1 MKISVVGT
9 SPFIYRPTGEHLEGR
24 LSILLR
30 DSDNLARVF
39 TFEGNS
45 FVQAPNPV
53 LLHAGLPDNSLF
65 ADAGIY
71 RLKVERYTGPE
82 GQMLI
87 DSPDEYF
94 ETVDIFEIGIDWDA
108 AVRTANQ
115 VDTIADLAQTDP
127 ALTAVTVLGYAAV
140 GDCFPRTYIW
150 DKDSADQIDGGYV
163 IGSSISDTGRWILL
177 YGDEVLPCTA
187 YGVRPGSESNM
198 NALMGYQSTVGSFG
212 LMTAPCIRFIPGTY
226 TSNTTFVTDK
236 EIMVDG
242 EARFTAATI
251 QCPNAR
257 VVGGRSSYVANF
269 VFTAPDAEAHSS
281 WFRTL
286 NAFWHCGAKYLYI
299 DGTNYFESSVVTSNA
314 DLSGKVIVGSTRI
327 EATYA
332 AKTYIKL
339 GVNTVVMGRIF
350 NPSTD
355 YVKIGN
361 GLGDRMFLVSGN
373 WDPGL
378 ISEGHHVEYE
388 YTPDLDLFENEDR
401 WLVVMVERR
410 ARLNSTVWPD
420 FTIDFHSRATSASAD
435 IGTFTRVVNL
445 LAKGGIVV
453 HSDCEL
459 SNVDGTVTV
468 SAESCILTLKNSSV
482 AIAQASVGLTDL
494 QSDNSRIVIPG
505 TAGIDPANTSV
516 AVRGGQ
522 FSGYI
527 KLSDDH
533 ANTYARNKTVSFT
546 GVHFP
551 SHFRWRA
558 NAITLSRCT
567 GAVSVDI
574 LPYANGSAYSYS
586 CDFTGNVFDGAS
598 RLSFTVFGNT
608 EYQHPEIAGK
618 VNFNG
623 VRIVGNAFN
632 GSDPYGIYLMRWHPY
647 AITSLMSSNTG
658 TYEYHGNSGACPRP
672 TPGSI
677 ANTDEWTGEHTALGV
692 KWRVSEHTY
701 NIFAP
706 YATYN
711 DGSVNEC
718 RDVSGL
724 VPAPDASAIAYVVA
738 GLGDMSHTNVVT
750 TGFSNGSDLP
760 SDLTELWNPQK
771 NNMFIVRTCITL
783 GLPSVP
789 TYSTGFTLWY
799 NFNSI

>member
-1 MKISVVGT
+1 MKIAVIGT
-9 SPFIYRPTGEHLEGR
+9 DVFFDPSTGKPLEGR
-24 LSILLR
+24 LSVLLR
-30 DSDNLARVF
+30 DSDNLADVF
-39 TFEGNS
+39 TLEGNS
-45 FVQAPNPV
+45 FVQAGNPTLV
-53 LLHAGLPDNSLF
+53 HGGYTDNSLF

-71 RLKVERYTGPE
+71 RIKVERYTGPE
-82 GQMLI
+82 GQMRV
-87 DSPDEYF
+87 DSPDGYF
-94 ETVDIFEIGIDWDA
+94 APADIYEVGLDYNA
-108 AVRTANQ
+108 AVVTANQ
-115 VDTIADLAQTDP
+115 VDTIDDLSKVDP
-127 ALTAVTVLGYAAV
+127 DLKAVTVLGYFAV
-140 GDCFPRTYIW
+140 GDCMPRTYVW
-150 DKDSADQIDGGYV
+150 DNDSVDQADGGYV
-163 IGSSISDTGRWILL
+163 IGSSLSDTGRWILL
-177 YGDEVLPCTA
+177 WGDEVLPCTV
-187 YGVRPGSESNM
+187 YGVSPGNESNM
-198 NALMGYQSTVGSFG
+198 NALMGYQRTVGSFG
-212 LMTAPCIRFIPGTY
+212 LVTAPCIRFIPGTY

-236 EIMVDG
+236 EIMADG
-242 EARFTAATI
+242 EAKFTAATI
-251 QCPNAR
+251 QCPSAR
-257 VVGGRSSYVANF
+257 VVGGRDTYAADF

-314 DLSGKVIVGSTRI
+314 DLTGKVIVGSTRI

-332 AKTYIKL
+332 ANKYVKL

-361 GLGDRMFLVSGN
+361 GLGDRMFLVSGS

-388 YTPDLDLFENEDR
+388 YVPDLDLFENEDR
-401 WLVVMVERR
+401 WLAVMVERR
-410 ARLNSTVWPD
+410 ARLNPTLWPD
-420 FTIDFHSRATSASAD
+420 FTIDFHSRTTSASAD

-459 SNVDGTVTV
+459 GNVDGTVTV

-482 AIAQASVGLTDL
+482 TIAQASVGLTGL
-494 QSDNSRIVIPG
+494 QSDNSRIVVPG

-551 SHFRWRA
+551 SHFRWRT

-574 LPYANGSAYSYS
+574 LPYANGSAYSYT
-586 CDFTGNVFDGAS
+586 CDFTGNIFDGAS
-598 RLSFTVFGNT
+598 RLSFTMFGNA

-647 AITSLMSSNTG
+647 AITALMSSDTG

-672 TPGSI
+672 TPGCI
-677 ANTDEWTGEHTALGV
+677 ANADEWTGEHTQSSV
-692 KWRVSEHTY
+692 KWRVSEHVY

-711 DGSVNEC
+711 DGSVSEC

-724 VPAPDASAIAYVVA
+724 VPASAASAIAYVVA
-738 GLGDMSHTNVVT
+738 GLGDMSHTNVIT

-760 SDLTELWNPQK
+760 SDLTELWDPQK
-771 NNMFIVRTCITL
+771 NNLFIVKACITL

-789 TYSTGFTLWY
+789 TFSGGYTIWY
-799 NFNSI
+799 APNV